1 MSSSGKFA
9 SITAG
14 LLARK
19 GEARPWDASTRAD
32 EDMPPPLA
40 WRPAAAPQARPSAA
54 AMDRASSPYSA
65 ATRSAEAAP
74 PPPPT
79 EAKDRSCSL
88 RMSAHDYERLGILAV
103 KQGVNRQHL
112 LKQALADFLAARAAQ
127 YGCACLGACNSNC
140 GDRC

>member
-1 MSSSGKFA
+1 MSSGKFA

-19 GEARPWDASTRAD
+19 GEARPWPALTA
-32 EDMPPPLA
+32 EEAPAPLP
-40 WRPAAAPQARPSAA
+40 WRPAI
-54 AMDRASSPYSA
+54 
-65 ATRSAEAAP
+65 AAP

-79 EAKDRSCSL
+79 EGKDKSCAL

-103 KQGVNRQHL
+103 KAGVTRQQL
-112 LKQALADFLAARAAQ
+112 LKQALAEFLAARAAE

-140 GDRC
+140 GHAG